1 MKLQVNRGKDNCNC
15 QSERGRWKDYHIDQS
30 SGIARCPQQKS
41 LLVDLDPQGNSST
54 GLGIDRSQLTS
65 SLYDVLGGVRSLLDV
80 LNQTELNDLFI
91 VPSTK
96 DLVGAE
102 IELVAAERREYR
114 IKDALVSV
122 HDHYDYI
129 FLDCPPSLGLLT
141 VNALTAADSLLVPI
155 QSEYY
160 ALEGLSALLETM
172 NLVQRGLNSKLHL
185 EGIVITMF
193 DGRNRISHQVVEEV
207 RSHFPDKLF
216 RTIIRRN
223 VRLSE
228 SPSYGKPIYLYDAN
242 STGSQDYLDL
252 AKELM
257 SHGEINVTTE
267 KGLGRGLSALIPGA
281 SEPRIETDS
290 EAVSFRVE
298 VDRITPSP
306 FQPRRTFD
314 EAKIEELASSIRNQ
328 GIIQPLVVR
337 RNGDGYELIAGE
349 RRWRA
354 AMRAGLTHVPIVVR
368 DASDHEALQLAL
380 VENLQREDLNP
391 IEEANGYR
399 RLLEEFHWSQEEM
412 AEKVGKSRPA
422 ITNSMRLLS
431 LPTEVQ
437 QEVSS
442 GNLPAGQARALLGLH
457 NEPLILSAC
466 REVIAKGLS
475 TRDTEKLVRHLT
487 LGRKRRRVL
496 ACRS

>member
-1 MKLQVNRGKDNCNC
+1 M
-15 QSERGRWKDYHIDQS
+15 E
-30 SGIARCPQQKS
+30 KS
-41 LLVDLDPQGNSST
+41 M
-54 GLGIDRSQLTS
+54 
-65 SLYDVLGGVRSLLDV
+65 SL
-80 LNQTELNDLFI
+80 
-91 VPSTK
+91 PK
-96 DLVGAE
+96 
-102 IELVAAERREYR
+102 
-114 IKDALVSV
+114 
-122 HDHYDYI
+122 
-129 FLDCPPSLGLLT
+129 
-141 VNALTAADSLLVPI
+141 
-155 QSEYY
+155 
-160 ALEGLSALLETM
+160 
-172 NLVQRGLNSKLHL
+172 
-185 EGIVITMF
+185 
-193 DGRNRISHQVVEEV
+193 
-207 RSHFPDKLF
+207 
-216 RTIIRRN
+216 
-223 VRLSE
+223 
-228 SPSYGKPIYLYDAN
+228 
-242 STGSQDYLDL
+242 
-252 AKELM
+252 
-257 SHGEINVTTE
+257 

-290 EAVSFRVE
+290 EGLSFQVE

-314 EAKIEELASSIRNQ
+314 DAKIGELATSIRNQ

-399 RLLEEFHWSQEEM
+399 RLQEEFHWSQEEM

-442 GNLPAGQARALLGLH
+442 ANLPAGQARALLGLH
-457 NEPLILSAC
+457 SEPLILSAC

-475 TRDTEKLVRHLT
+475 TRDTEKLVRVLT
-487 LGRKRRRVL
+487 SGRKRRRVPL
-496 ACRS
+496 VDPDLRSVVEELQRLLGTRVRLLPKARSARGKIEIEYYSLPDLDRIIQTIKRNPQLPS